1 MMTDTRIDELLDGPA
16 YGTPVAERG
25 PLLLDL
31 LRDQVSSAAARS
43 PAYANVV
50 RHWPVP
56 LDEADAV
63 ADLPY
68 LPVSVFKRNPPLALV
83 PETDVLR
90 ELHSSSTTGQA
101 PSRIAVDR
109 VTALRMTR
117 GAVQILRDF
126 VGPERRPYLVMDVP
140 ASNAATT
147 EVGARGAAIRAL
159 MPFASS
165 VTYGLRA
172 DPSGESV
179 PDVDVLRAFVDE
191 HGDGPVLVYGFTS
204 VLWTALVRP
213 LAESGLDLGLPNVHL
228 LHSGGWKKLAAEAVS
243 KEEFTSATA
252 SVFGCAP
259 DRVIDYYGMVENLG
273 IVYPDCQFG
282 NKHAPVTGE
291 VIVRDPLTLAPV
303 GEGETGLLQ
312 VCSVLPES
320 FPGHLLLTEDLAT
333 VKMHDGCPC
342 GRPGLAFRFAG
353 RAPRTET
360 RGCGNVDARRPHPL
374 EVTTA

>member
-1 MMTDTRIDELLDGPA
+1 MMTAARIDELLDGPA
-16 YGTPVAERG
+16 YGLSLAERS
-25 PLLLDL
+25 PLLLEL
-31 LRDQVSSAAARS
+31 LRDQVRAAAARS

-50 RHWPVP
+50 RHWPVAP
-56 LDEADAV
+56 DEAGTIAE
-63 ADLPY
+63 LPF
-68 LPVSVFKRNPPLALV
+68 LPVTVFKRNPPLALV
-83 PETDVLR
+83 PEADVMR
-90 ELHSSSTTGQA
+90 VLHSSSTTGRA

-109 VTALRMTR
+109 ATALRMTR

-126 VGPERRPYLVMDVP
+126 VGPERRPYLVVDVP
-140 ASNAATT
+140 AANAATT
-147 EVGARGAAIRAL
+147 DVGARGAAIRAL
-159 MPFASS
+159 LPFASS
-165 VTYGLRA
+165 VTYALRA
-172 DPSGESV
+172 GPDGEPA
-179 PDVDVLRAFVDE
+179 PDVDALRAFVDA
-191 HGDGPVLVYGFTS
+191 HGAGPCLVYGFTS

-213 LAESGLDLGLPNVHL
+213 LAESGLDLGLADIHL

-243 KEEFTSATA
+243 KADFTAAAA

-259 DRVIDYYGMVENLG
+259 ERVIDYYGMVENLG
-273 IVYPDCQFG
+273 IVYPDCRCG

-291 VIVRDPLTLAPV
+291 AIVRDPLTLAPV

-333 VKMHDGCPC
+333 VVLEDGCPC

-360 RGCGNVDARRPHPL
+360 RGCGNVDACRPQPQ
-374 EVTTA
+374 EVTS